1 VHTRHNE
8 RSPFNLLSHL
18 VSIRRNAEMTRR
30 HRHEQPRRR
39 KTGTDRHLYYIAS
52 SWYEICGKLSE
63 EHLQG
68 GPHVKEIRNWRS
80 ATRYVEKYVAKPE
93 NFPEGIETGRIW
105 GTWNG
110 GMLTVRRETVK
121 VSVKEAY
128 RIRRIYRRLAG
139 MKGRGQLYRLTVFVR
154 HENVLRLLEFLGYRQ
169 EE

>member
-1 VHTRHNE
+1 
-8 RSPFNLLSHL
+8 
-18 VSIRRNAEMTRR
+18 MTRR

-93 NFPEGIETGRIW
+93 AFPRGDRDGQDLGDVEWGDAHRPAGDGESERQRGLLDQEDLQKIGRDEG
-105 GTWNG
+105 
-110 GMLTVRRETVK
+110 
-121 VSVKEAY
+121 
-128 RIRRIYRRLAG
+128 
-139 MKGRGQLYRLTVFVR
+139 
-154 HENVLRLLEFLGYRQ
+154 
-169 EE
+169 